1 MIAYYFALVT
11 AMTGDAANIHKS
23 VSYFERIDTP
33 VILFPPG
40 KGSTPVPTGN
50 PGLWVTTNDYPAFAL
65 KEEREGLVGFSLTV
79 GRDGRVISCSIT
91 SSSGSPDL
99 DSTACTLITLRARF
113 APAKDAR
120 GKPQIGQYA
129 NRVRWQ
135 IPSKGQNVARN
146 LPIPKQGQASFSF
159 TVDENGK
166 PSDCTMSGSPETQG
180 AKTPCDAGVL
190 FQPYY
195 NNRGER
201 VRVRV
206 ETSSS
211 VRVTEEG
218 DAAPKSE

>member
-1 MIAYYFALVT
+1 MIVYYFALAT
-11 AMTGDAANIHKS
+11 AMTGNAAHAGQWE
-23 VSYFERIDTP
+23 SYFERVDTP
-33 VILFPPG
+33 VILLPPG
-40 KGSTPVPTGN
+40 KGSNPIPAGN
-50 PGLWVTTNDYPAFAL
+50 PGIWVTTNDYPPFAL
-65 KEEREGLVGFSLTV
+65 SEEREGVVGFSLMI
-79 GRDGRVISCSIT
+79 GRDGKVTSCDIT

-99 DSTACTLITLRARF
+99 DSTACLLITQRARF
-113 APAKDAR
+113 SPAKDAR
-120 GKPQIGQYA
+120 GKTQIGRYA

-135 IPSKGQNVARN
+135 IPSKGQNAVRN

-180 AKTPCDAGVL
+180 AKTPCDAGVI

-195 NNRGER
+195 NDRGER

-211 VRVTEEG
+211 VRIAEEG
-218 DAAPKSE
+218 AVGPKSE